1 MAPPQREVRAAHTD
15 ATVTVYQAYAPEIG
29 VPAAEAGRFPAA
41 WKRDRMTWV
50 TKPRSQTPSVAERR
64 RPGRGLAFPH
74 TSSRRMPRSASQ
86 AEHSSG
92 TARCA
97 ASRTSRRGAGAHGP
111 TRSRSMSDCAG
122 RVSLR

>member
-50 TKPRSQTPSVAERR
+50 IKPRLQTLARRSVPVRDTPVTPE
-64 RPGRGLAFPH
+64 
-74 TSSRRMPRSASQ
+74 T
-86 AEHSSG
+86 
-92 TARCA
+92 
-97 ASRTSRRGAGAHGP
+97 
-111 TRSRSMSDCAG
+111 
-122 RVSLR
+122 